1 MRETSVISMYPVN
14 IHMNALANIDC
25 MFLSSSSGF
34 LLLLLSESLL
44 DWPCFGEVENA
55 RKGRL
60 NIAGVDLC
68 NSLRAAVCSCFK
80 WIRSCEGRSQMLMN
94 TI

>member
-1 MRETSVISMYPVN
+1 MRDTSVISMYPVN
-14 IHMNALANIDC
+14 IHMNALANMDC

-44 DWPCFGEVENA
+44 DWPYFDEVENE

-68 NSLRAAVCSCFK
+68 NSLRAAARSCFK
-80 WIRSCEGRSQMLMN
+80 FRRTCKGKSKC
-94 TI
+94 

>member
-1 MRETSVISMYPVN
+1 MRDTSVISMYPVN
-14 IHMNALANIDC
+14 IHMNAFANIDC

-44 DWPCFGEVENA
+44 DWPYFDEVENA

-60 NIAGVDLC
+60 NIAGVDLF

-80 WIRSCEGRSQMLMN
+80 FRRSCKGISQ
-94 TI
+94 I